1 MIDIQILDV
10 VDPDGD
16 PVTITITAI
25 TQDEPVNQTGSKKKE
40 PDAEGI
46 GTDTAWV
53 RAERDGNGNGGRVYE
68 ITFEASD
75 DKGATAEGSVF
86 VCVPHDQGEDT
97 VCINDGQNYDS
108 TSSI

>member
-1 MIDIQILDV
+1 MGPGKYL
-10 VDPDGD
+10 
-16 PVTITITAI
+16 ITAI

-53 RAERDGNGNGGRVYE
+53 RAERDGNGNGRVYE

-75 DKGATAEGSVF
+75 DKGATAEGSVK

-97 VCINDGQNYDS
+97 VCIDDGQNYDS
-108 TSSI
+108 TSL